1 MSNFEENSVFRV
13 QFLFE
18 FLIFLVNAILSKIN
32 IISKSFN
39 EKIDKLQKT
48 QSTQLTAINRLKSEN
63 ELLKLK
69 ESKMKLAIEN
79 LLARTAMERDQI
91 GDLKEDIEEM
101 EKIDKDNESEI
112 ENLEKNIAD
121 KDREIFKIQ
130 LKIDQITT
138 SMIRGI
144 LLYLSILTFSD
155 HYSNKTRQQVSLLC
169 RN

>member
-1 MSNFEENSVFRV
+1 MTNFEENSVSRV

-18 FLIFLVNAILSKIN
+18 FLIFLVNAILSKMN

-63 ELLKLK
+63 DLLKLK

-130 LKIDQITT
+130 LKIDLIKLQ
-138 SMIRGI
+138 
-144 LLYLSILTFSD
+144 L
-155 HYSNKTRQQVSLLC
+155 Q
-169 RN
+169 

>member
-18 FLIFLVNAILSKIN
+18 FLIFLLNAILSKMN

-48 QSTQLTAINRLKSEN
+48 KSAQLTAINRLKSEN

-130 LKIDQITT
+130 LKIDLIKLQ
-138 SMIRGI
+138 
-144 LLYLSILTFSD
+144 L
-155 HYSNKTRQQVSLLC
+155 Q
-169 RN
+169 

>member
-1 MSNFEENSVFRV
+1 MIVLYNLALKQPSRKMTNFDQNSVSRV

-18 FLIFLVNAILSKIN
+18 FLIFLANAILSKMN

-48 QSTQLTAINRLKSEN
+48 QSTQSTAINRLKSEN

-79 LLARTAMERDQI
+79 LLARTEMEWEQI
-91 GDLKEDIEEM
+91 GELKEEIEEM
-101 EKIDKDNESEI
+101 EKIDNDNESEI

-130 LKIDQITT
+130 LKIDLIKLQ
-138 SMIRGI
+138 
-144 LLYLSILTFSD
+144 L
-155 HYSNKTRQQVSLLC
+155 Q
-169 RN
+169 

>member
-1 MSNFEENSVFRV
+1 MTNFEENSVSRV

-18 FLIFLVNAILSKIN
+18 FLIFLANAILSKMN

-48 QSTQLTAINRLKSEN
+48 QTTQLTSINRLKSEN

-130 LKIDQITT
+130 LKIDLIKLQ
-138 SMIRGI
+138 
-144 LLYLSILTFSD
+144 L
-155 HYSNKTRQQVSLLC
+155 Q
-169 RN
+169 

>member
-1 MSNFEENSVFRV
+1 MKMTNFDQNSVSRV

-18 FLIFLVNAILSKIN
+18 FFIFLANVILSKMN

-79 LLARTAMERDQI
+79 LLARTEMELGQI
-91 GDLKEDIEEM
+91 RHLKERVEEM
-101 EKIDKDNESEI
+101 EKNDNDNESEI
-112 ENLEKNIAD
+112 ENLDKNIAE
-121 KDREIFKIQ
+121 KDREILKIQ
-130 LKIDQITT
+130 LKIDLIKLQ
-138 SMIRGI
+138 
-144 LLYLSILTFSD
+144 L
-155 HYSNKTRQQVSLLC
+155 Q
-169 RN
+169 

>member
-1 MSNFEENSVFRV
+1 MANFEENPVSRV

-18 FLIFLVNAILSKIN
+18 FLIFLANAILSKMN
-32 IISKSFN
+32 IITKSFN

-130 LKIDQITT
+130 LKIDLIKLQ
-138 SMIRGI
+138 
-144 LLYLSILTFSD
+144 L
-155 HYSNKTRQQVSLLC
+155 Q
-169 RN
+169 

>member
-1 MSNFEENSVFRV
+1 MTSFNQYSVSRV

-18 FLIFLVNAILSKIN
+18 FLVFLVNTILSKMN

-79 LLARTAMERDQI
+79 LLARTEMERDQI
-91 GDLKEDIEEM
+91 GDLKERVEEM
-101 EKIDKDNESEI
+101 KKIDNDNESEI
-112 ENLEKNIAD
+112 ENLEKNIAE

-130 LKIDQITT
+130 LKIDLIKLQ
-138 SMIRGI
+138 
-144 LLYLSILTFSD
+144 L
-155 HYSNKTRQQVSLLC
+155 Q
-169 RN
+169 

>member
-1 MSNFEENSVFRV
+1 MKMTNFDQNSVSRV

-18 FLIFLVNAILSKIN
+18 FFIFLANVILSKMN

-79 LLARTAMERDQI
+79 LLARTEMEREQI
-91 GDLKEDIEEM
+91 GELKEEIEEM
-101 EKIDKDNESEI
+101 KRIDNDNESEI
-112 ENLEKNIAD
+112 ENLEKNIAK

-130 LKIDQITT
+130 LKIELIKLQ
-138 SMIRGI
+138 
-144 LLYLSILTFSD
+144 LE
-155 HYSNKTRQQVSLLC
+155 
-169 RN
+169 